1 MTQEQMIAGY
11 EPCMPEV
18 VCAATLVAT
27 ITVAIDD
34 ALALERAARARRKR
48 ERYLSFEIQD
58 FLAHAKAQGLSAS
71 FLRNSARYLRLL
83 LLAANDRPVGEIK
96 PVHLKRFRKVYRYW
110 PKNARRKGFE
120 YLTDSQILA
129 VGKKEAAPPPSARQ
143 KILADNYVRGFF
155 NWLVKYQ
162 RILLS
167 PYALPRRRPVRA
179 RKSCQGSLSR
189 ARNKPLDACLPGL
202 MVMSCGRKQ

>member
-1 MTQEQMIAGY
+1 
-11 EPCMPEV
+11 MPEV

-27 ITVAIDD
+27 ITDAIDD
-34 ALALERAARARRKR
+34 ALALERATRARRKR

-58 FLAHAKAQGLSAS
+58 FLTHAKTKGLSAS

-83 LLAANDRPVGEIK
+83 LLAANDRPVGEIR
-96 PVHLKRFRKVYRYW
+96 PVHLNRFRKVYRYW

-143 KILADNYVRGFF
+143 RILADNYVRGFF
-155 NWLVKYQ
+155 NWLVKYR
-162 RILLS
+162 RIVLS

-179 RKSCQGSLSR
+179 RKSCQGSRSR

-202 MVMSCGRKQ
+202 MVMSCGRKK

>member
-1 MTQEQMIAGY
+1 MTQERLIAGCG
-11 EPCMPEV
+11 PCMPEV

-27 ITVAIDD
+27 ITAAIDD
-34 ALALERAARARRKR
+34 ALALERADRARRKK
-48 ERYLSFEIQD
+48 EGYLSFEIQD
-58 FLAHAKAQGLSAS
+58 YLADAEARGMSAS
-71 FLRNSARYLRLL
+71 GLRRAAHYLRLL
-83 LLAANDRPVGEIK
+83 LLAANDLPVGKIK
-96 PVHLKRFRKVYRYW
+96 PLHLKRFRRVYRYW
-110 PKNARRKGFE
+110 PKNTRRKGFE

-129 VGKKEAAPPPSARQ
+129 VGKKEGAPPPSARQ

-155 NWLVKYQ
+155 NWLVKYR
-162 RILLS
+162 RIVLS

>member
-11 EPCMPEV
+11 EPCMSEV
-18 VCAATLVAT
+18 VCVATLVAT
-27 ITVAIDD
+27 ITDAIDD
-34 ALALERAARARRKR
+34 ALALERATKARRKR

-58 FLAHAKAQGLSAS
+58 FLAHAKAKGLSAS

-96 PVHLKRFRKVYRYW
+96 PVHLKRFRKVYRYR

-129 VGKKEAAPPPSARQ
+129 VGRKKAKPPRAARLVNLAEAH
-143 KILADNYVRGFF
+143 LRGFF
-155 NWLVKYQ
+155 NGLVKHG
-162 RILLS
+162 RLTVS
-167 PYALPRRRPVRA
+167 PYDLPPRRRRRRLTCIQA
-179 RKSCQGSLSR
+179 RRML
-189 ARNKPLDACLPGL
+189 
-202 MVMSCGRKQ
+202 